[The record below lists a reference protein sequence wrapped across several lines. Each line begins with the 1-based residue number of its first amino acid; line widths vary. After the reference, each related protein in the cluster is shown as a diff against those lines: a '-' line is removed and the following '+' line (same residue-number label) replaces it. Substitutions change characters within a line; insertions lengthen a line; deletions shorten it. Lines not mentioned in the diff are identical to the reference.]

1 MAMKV
6 LFVSS
11 EVFPLIKTGGLAD
24 VSGSLPSALQ
34 GLGVDIR
41 ILIPGYPAVLES
53 LNSLK
58 TLARIDNLPHI
69 GHAELQFGT
78 IEDTQVKVLVIKA
91 PDIYERDGGPIQTN
105 LDWNGKTIQS
115 ALVCYQKSRQYWQAT
130 TLLLMTGIQTL
141 YIAMIGKLG

>member
-34 GLGVDIR
+34 ELGVDIR
-41 ILIPGYPAVLES
+41 ILIPGYPAVLKS
-53 LNSLK
+53 LHSLK

-69 GHAELQFGT
+69 GHAELQLGT
-78 IEDTQVKVLVIKA
+78 IEDTQMVGL
-91 PDIYERDGGPIQTN
+91 IQIRKG
-105 LDWNGKTIQS
+105 WNGKTIQS
-115 ALVCYQKSRQYWQAT
+115 ALACYQKLHQYWQAIT
-130 TLLLMTGIQTL
+130 PLSTTGIQISF
-141 YIAMIGKLG
+141 IAMIGKLG